1 LNLSL
6 AYFCLSLDKTNRW
19 KYELYAILVEEFGT
33 AFPISYCL
41 LQGRGT
47 GISADGRMEKLKEW
61 MKGLLDEGLI
71 PTFVFT
77 DKDLSQIG
85 AVSSVCIQIL

>member
-1 LNLSL
+1 L
-6 AYFCLSLDKTNRW
+6 

-41 LQGRGT
+41 LQGGGT
-47 GISADGRMEKLKEW
+47 GISTEGRMEKLKGW

-85 AVSSVCIQIL
+85 AVNSVFISILYFPIF